1 MRALYCSIETP
12 WYSDR
17 EVAEGA
23 GRMVFSGRIVDILGG
38 RSAEEL
44 VSFTGGMAA
53 DLRGRVSEV

>member
-17 EVAEGA
+17 VAEGA
-23 GRMVFSGRIVDILGG
+23 GRSVFSGRIVDILGG

-44 VSFTGGMAA
+44 VSFTGGMDA
-53 DLRGRVSEV
+53 DLRGSVSEV